1 VTSAASS
8 LSRVHCACIRN
19 ARLHRTRLRR
29 LFTCSTRKI
38 TREFIKL
45 RTLAHRFEF
54 DMRSQSTLS
63 QNLERTP
70 RLRNFDQFRA

>member
-1 VTSAASS
+1 MHHA
-8 LSRVHCACIRN
+8 
-19 ARLHRTRLRR
+19 RLRR

-38 TREFIKL
+38 TRKFVEL
-45 RTLAHRFEF
+45 RPLAHRFEF
-54 DMRSQSTLS
+54 DMRSQSTLP